1 MPKYPID
8 LGKKMDSTM
17 PKSVSSKKNKNEK
30 YYPSLYL
37 DWDDKYDL
45 PDSGT
50 MTVKFRKTSETNTT
64 RSGEKSRQSVSL
76 DILEITD
83 TKAEKV
89 SDKES
94 KEESGEEALDRH
106 MDEAK
111 KKESDE
117 DDY

>member
-1 MPKYPID
+1 MPTSSSD
-8 LGKKMDSTM
+8 KK
-17 PKSVSSKKNKNEK
+17 SKNQK

-37 DWDDKYDL
+37 EWDDKYDL

-64 RSGEKSRQSVSL
+64 RPGDKSRQTVSL

-83 TKAEKV
+83 TKATKV
-89 SDKES
+89 ADKES

-106 MDEAK
+106 MADV
-111 KKESDE
+111 KKEKSEE